1 MSLPILYI
9 AGPMTGYENFNY
21 PAFFSAAQILEDV
34 GYTVINPADIGMHP
48 EWTHAQYLRLSL
60 TRLIEGGQG
69 IALLPGWEQSRG
81 AQAEVQVARGLELP
95 VYPLYLWVYQ
105 ATRKQSLPMPN
116 LPSELVSVSGTGNQS
131 IAIGSH
137 NPG

>member
-9 AGPMTGYENFNY
+9 AGPMTGDENFNY

-60 TRLIEGGQG
+60 TRLIEGG
-69 IALLPGWEQSRG
+69 LN
-81 AQAEVQVARGLELP
+81 
-95 VYPLYLWVYQ
+95 
-105 ATRKQSLPMPN
+105 SLIVIC
-116 LPSELVSVSGTGNQS
+116 LKLSYTNQY
-131 IAIGSH
+131 G
-137 NPG
+137 